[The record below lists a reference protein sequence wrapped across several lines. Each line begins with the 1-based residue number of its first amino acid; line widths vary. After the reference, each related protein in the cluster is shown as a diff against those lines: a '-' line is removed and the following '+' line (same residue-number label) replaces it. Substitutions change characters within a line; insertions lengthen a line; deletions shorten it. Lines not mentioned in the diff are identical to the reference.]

1 MKHSSLIAG
10 LLVVSLLAGCQVAPQ
25 EPQDASNNLAVV
37 ASGCLKEVPSLAPSE
52 CLLESWIDFNL
63 AAQRGEPEWREN
75 MLNRLEG
82 DSTKRR
88 LARAVILSWSDDSEW
103 EQASE
108 LYKADLASAPS
119 RLQPLLRQ
127 WLNSLEARRALAE
140 ELAASEAS
148 RVALSNERNSLAE
161 KLDALTAIEQ
171 SINSRQQEP

>member
-1 MKHSSLIAG
+1 MKQSSLIAS
-10 LLVVSLLAGCQVAPQ
+10 LLAVSLLAGCQALPGNAGENPKVA
-25 EPQDASNNLAVV
+25 
-37 ASGCLKEVPSLAPSE
+37 ASGCLKEVPGFAPSE

-63 AAQRGEPEWREN
+63 AAQRGEAEWRES
-75 MLNRLEG
+75 MLDRLEG
-82 DSTKRR
+82 DSTKKR
-88 LARAVILSWSDDSEW
+88 LARAVVLSWSDDSEW
-103 EQASE
+103 EQASN

-140 ELAASEAS
+140 ELADSEAS
-148 RVALSNERNSLAE
+148 RAALANERNSLAE

>member
-1 MKHSSLIAG
+1 MKHFSLIAG
-10 LLVVSLLAGCQVAPQ
+10 LLAVSLLAGCKALPGNAG
-25 EPQDASNNLAVV
+25 ETPNVV
-37 ASGCLKEVPSLAPSE
+37 ASGCLNDVPSLAPSE

-75 MLNRLEG
+75 MLDRLEG
-82 DSTKRR
+82 DSTKKR
-88 LARAVILSWSDDSEW
+88 LARAVVLSWSDDSEW
-103 EQASE
+103 EQASD

-127 WLNSLEARRALAE
+127 WLNSLEARRALAA
-140 ELAASEAS
+140 ELANSEAS
-148 RVALSNERNSLAE
+148 RIALANERNSLAE